1 MEAEYLF
8 AEESYGEDS
17 LKSQYLIAPGRREL
31 RKERLY
37 EDSSL
42 TSINKFIKVKYCT
55 LFERNRL
62 IFV

>member
-17 LKSQYLIAPGRREL
+17 LKSQYLIAPGTRKL
-31 RKERLY
+31 RKEHLY
-37 EDSSL
+37 ENSSL